1 MSPLWNATSRWM
13 NGQGERGKKKEEEKK
28 KKEKKSYQPPP
39 NYQWSR
45 GDPSPSTTVIYHST
59 TFRKRFRARHSLDYF
74 KHTRGTRVHEMRE
87 LAELRPVPEQSI
99 DLSTRLFAGNA
110 ARINRRVHIIFEKS
124 IDRERGRLVGNGFR
138 KFIFQFFSWFFF
150 SLSLE
155 EQKHGPQKWYRM
167 ERIESN
173 FCWSFKCFQLLFE
186 IIIYALIV
194 IYNIL

>member
-1 MSPLWNATSRWM
+1 MQVSLLPPRTIHRNDISTSRY
-13 NGQGERGKKKEEEKK
+13 NAERTLCHPFETRLAGEWTGRGSVEKKRRRKK

-74 KHTRGTRVHEMRE
+74 KHTRGARVHEMRE

-150 SLSLE
+150 SLSPSRRA
-155 EQKHGPQKWYRM
+155 KTRAAKMISDGANRK
-167 ERIESN
+167 
-173 FCWSFKCFQLLFE
+173 
-186 IIIYALIV
+186 
-194 IYNIL
+194 